1 MNIFTSYQEWRKT
14 MIEHASLTL
23 DRDYCTER
31 LAILENENL
40 SETRS
45 FIKMYGATY
54 HKQVIAWFNQALS
67 EV

>member
-1 MNIFTSYQEWRKT
+1 MNTFTSYQEWRKT
-14 MIEHASLTL
+14 MVEHASLTL
-23 DRDYCTER
+23 DRDYCMER

-40 SETRS
+40 SETKS
-45 FIKMYGATY
+45 FIKIYGVTY

>member
-1 MNIFTSYQEWRKT
+1 

-40 SETRS
+40 SETKS

-67 EV
+67 EA

>member
-1 MNIFTSYQEWRKT
+1 

-45 FIKMYGATY
+45 FINMYGATY

-67 EV
+67 EA